1 MMPAPGATDG
11 PVLRDI
17 HMPPAPPW
25 WPPAPGW
32 WLLAAVGLLL
42 LAVAALLWRRAVQAR
57 RRRARMLA
65 EVDAL
70 ATQHADDA
78 QALAAGLHQLLR
90 RVARTHDPAAAHL
103 RGEAWREALSAVPV
117 DADTLD
123 RLLQLEP
130 AIYRR
135 HEYDR
140 DAMVDAV
147 RGWLR
152 VSLARR
158 RPGARRV

>member
-1 MMPAPGATDG
+1 MMPAATPADG

-17 HMPPAPPW
+17 HMPPPPPW

-32 WLLAAVGLLL
+32 WLLAVLALLSLAAAV
-42 LAVAALLWRRAVQAR
+42 LLWRRLSR
-57 RRRARMLA
+57 GRKRRARVLA

-70 ATQHADDA
+70 ADRYADDA
-78 QALAAGLHQLLR
+78 QALATGLHQLLR
-90 RVARTHDPAAAHL
+90 RVIRTRDPAAARL
-103 RGEAWREALSAVPV
+103 RGEAWRAALADTPV

-135 HEYDR
+135 QAYDR
-140 DAMVDAV
+140 DGMIDAV
-147 RGWLR
+147 RRWLGL
-152 VSLARR
+152 SLGRQRR
-158 RPGARRV
+158 RDRRA